1 MVVDIL
7 PGNLREPRARNVP
20 PMGFPQVVDRED
32 LVRGG
37 EPIPVKERTDLL
49 FILGGFQRCVAF
61 LTLFLR
67 GTGGTVRRVSE
78 ITTPVFQFDFPSPEL
93 IQMLHLPTGAAF
105 LLP

>member
-20 PMGFPQVVDRED
+20 TMGFPQVVDRED
-32 LVRGG
+32 FVRGG

-49 FILGGFQRCVAF
+49 FILGGFQRGMAF
-61 LTLFLR
+61 PTLFLR
-67 GTGGTVRRVSE
+67 GTCGTVRRVSE

-93 IQMLHLPTGAAF
+93 VKMLHLPTGSAF